1 MTRVAKMFS
10 KVMLNFSPIKSLT
23 VCTQMTS
30 TGSMRIK
37 INELIIVTHNLGQRN
52 LPRAK
57 QMIRSVRPYETREGM
72 RDHLKRG

>member
-1 MTRVAKMFS
+1 MTRVARMFS

-37 INELIIVTHNLGQRN
+37 INDLNSYSQSGSKKLTSCQAND
-52 LPRAK
+52 
-57 QMIRSVRPYETREGM
+57 S
-72 RDHLKRG
+72 